1 MSGGSAHRRRK
12 KGGEQHEEHV
22 NHERWLVTYA
32 DMLTLL
38 MVLFIVL
45 FAISQVDQ
53 KKFMQLATGMSSG
66 FGQPV
71 SITNGATSVLP
82 MSESSKPVTDS
93 APAMSIDAIPSLVS
107 EIAKGTGAGSSNNA
121 AAAAAQAAADR
132 DAADLDKAADLIA
145 QALKKAGLDKK
156 VVLSRDSRGLVVTV
170 VVDDLVFPADSAEL
184 QTDGQVLLA
193 AIGPALKATKHDI
206 LVEGH
211 TNTVN
216 VRPKNYPSE
225 WELSSARA
233 SSVARWLITEAGL
246 SPALLT
252 VAGFADTRP
261 LVPESDPR
269 STRLN
274 RRVAIVVQST
284 LTGEQKALLDL
295 IQANASEGN

>member
-1 MSGGSAHRRRK
+1 MSGGSSSRRRK

-82 MSESSKPVTDS
+82 MAADSKPVTDS
-93 APAMSIDAIPSLVS
+93 APAMSIDAMPSLVS
-107 EIAKGTGAGSSNNA
+107 EVAKGTGAGSANA
-121 AAAAAQAAADR
+121 AAAAAQAAAER
-132 DAADLDKAADLIA
+132 DNADLSKAADLIEK
-145 QALKKAGLDKK
+145 ALKKAGLTDK
-156 VVLSRDSRGLVVTV
+156 VVLSRDSRGLTVTV
-170 VVDDLVFPADSAEL
+170 VVDDLVFPADSADL

-206 LVEGH
+206 LIEGH

-233 SSVARWLITEAGL
+233 SSVARWLISETGL
-246 SPALLT
+246 APAHLT
-252 VAGFADTRP
+252 VAGYADTRP